1 MRPWQQIHAQADS
14 VIVMPAKAPP
24 MMRIP
29 ADDDDNNCT
38 IQHGPTSRT
47 LPQDWKGQEHQY
59 SKIPTMHVM
68 MMKACENSPRAVVGN
83 DNNTMGTDP
92 CGAVNEVEDARTSTT
107 VTSTTGGDE
116 HNDDDDQQPQ
126 HNNTN
131 NGSMPLALDD
141 PLRANLLVVAHICL
155 GELWATDRNMV
166 EPALKRLSDLCTEKK
181 TPLVDAVNNRT
192 AFQLIKGYAIIVE
205 VMNLWRKDRKIQY
218 LCCLVILNV
227 ADGGGGGGGGTA
239 AGENQQDPPPAD
251 VGSTAGVVE
260 AVVTAMQ
267 AFPAFFPVQLCGCG
281 ALTSLCRTSKE
292 NAHHLVQKNLNG
304 IETIMSAIQ
313 RYPRATNLQVWARW
327 CLQSILQ
334 WEDFRKAF
342 LDAWVRSTVDDALF
356 AKLDCPHRRPVVPS
370 P

>member
-1 MRPWQQIHAQADS
+1 MRPWQIQAQEDS
-14 VIVMPAKAPP
+14 VILLPAKTR
-24 MMRIP
+24 MMIP
-29 ADDDDNNCT
+29 AEADNCT
-38 IQHGPTSRT
+38 THHAHTSSA
-47 LPQDWKGQEHQY
+47 LPQAWKGQEHQQ
-59 SKIPTMHVM
+59 SMIPTMHM
-68 MMKACENSPRAVVGN
+68 MMKCENSPRAVVGN
-83 DNNTMGTDP
+83 NNTMGIDP
-92 CGAVNEVEDARTSTT
+92 CCAAVNEVEDVSTSPTG
-107 VTSTTGGDE
+107 TSTTGGDE
-116 HNDDDDQQPQ
+116 HDDNDQQK
-126 HNNTN
+126 NTN
-131 NGSMPLALDD
+131 NNNGNMPLALDD

-205 VMNLWRKDRKIQY
+205 IMNLWRKDRKIQY

-227 ADGGGGGGGGTA
+227 ADGGGTA
-239 AGENQQDPPPAD
+239 VGENHHQDHPPAD
-251 VGSTAGVVE
+251 VGTGVVE

-267 AFPAFFPVQLCGCG
+267 SFPAFFPVQLCGCG
-281 ALTSLCRTSKE
+281 ALTSLCRNSKQH
-292 NAHHLVQKNLNG
+292 AHQLVQKNLMG

-313 RYPRATNLQVWARW
+313 RYPQATNLQVWARW

-342 LDAWVRSTVDDALF
+342 LDAWVRSTLDDALF
-356 AKLDCPHRRPVVPS
+356 KKLDSPHRRPVVPS

>member
-1 MRPWQQIHAQADS
+1 MRPWQIQAQANS
-14 VIVMPAKAPP
+14 VIVMPANAST
-24 MMRIP
+24 MIL
-29 ADDDDNNCT
+29 ADDDNCT
-38 IQHGPTSRT
+38 IQHAQTINT
-47 LPQDWKGQEHQY
+47 LPQSWKGQAH
-59 SKIPTMHVM
+59 SHSTIPTMHM
-68 MMKACENSPRAVVGN
+68 IKCENSPRAVVA
-83 DNNTMGTDP
+83 NNIMGTDS
-92 CGAVNEVEDARTSTT
+92 CCAVVNEVEDAIASTT
-107 VTSTTGGDE
+107 GTSTTGGDE
-116 HNDDDDQQPQ
+116 HDDNNDDQQQ
-126 HNNTN
+126 QNNNNKNN

-181 TPLVDAVNNRT
+181 TPLVDAVKNRT

-205 VMNLWRKDRKIQY
+205 VMNLWKKDRKIQY

-227 ADGGGGGGGGTA
+227 ADGGT
-239 AGENQQDPPPAD
+239 AGENHQDHPPAD
-251 VGSTAGVVE
+251 VGTGVVE

-281 ALTSLCRTSKE
+281 ALTSLCRNSKQ
-292 NAHHLVQKNLNG
+292 NAQHLVQKNLNG

-313 RYPRATNLQVWARW
+313 RYPHATNLQVWARW

-342 LDAWVRSTVDDALF
+342 LDAWVRSTLDDALF
-356 AKLDCPHRRPVVPS
+356 KKLESPHRRPVVPS

>member
-1 MRPWQQIHAQADS
+1 MRPWQIHAQADS
-14 VIVMPAKAPP
+14 VMLMPAKTR
-24 MMRIP
+24 MMIP
-29 ADDDDNNCT
+29 ADHDDNSCT
-38 IQHGPTSRT
+38 IQHGHTSSA
-47 LPQDWKGQEHQY
+47 LPQSLNWQPHQN
-59 SKIPTMHVM
+59 STIPTTMHM
-68 MMKACENSPRAVVGN
+68 MMKCENSPRAVVV

-92 CGAVNEVEDARTSTT
+92 CCAVNKVEDISTSTT

-116 HNDDDDQQPQ
+116 HDDNDQQPQ
-126 HNNTN
+126 NKNNN

-155 GELWATDRNMV
+155 GELWTTDRNMV

-181 TPLVDAVNNRT
+181 TPREDAVNNRM

-227 ADGGGGGGGGTA
+227 ADGGGT
-239 AGENQQDPPPAD
+239 AGEDHQDPPPAD
-251 VGSTAGVVE
+251 VGTGVVE

-281 ALTSLCRTSKE
+281 ALTSLCRSSKQ
-292 NAHHLVQKNLNG
+292 NAHQLVQKNLMG

-313 RYPRATNLQVWARW
+313 RYPHATNLQVWARW

-342 LDAWVRSTVDDALF
+342 LDAWVRSTLDDALF
-356 AKLDCPHRRPVVPS
+356 KKLESPHRRPVVPS